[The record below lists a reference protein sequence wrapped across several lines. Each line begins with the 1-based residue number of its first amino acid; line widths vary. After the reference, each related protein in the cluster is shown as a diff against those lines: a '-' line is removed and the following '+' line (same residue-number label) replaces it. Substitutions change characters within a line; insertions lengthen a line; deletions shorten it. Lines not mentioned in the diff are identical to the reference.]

1 MTHFLISND
10 PNYRAAT
17 RLDNGIIIAYP
28 NAGGK
33 IDIRTPVVISDFSEL
48 SDRAGI
54 SERSHLP
61 DPTLERV
68 ADAFS
73 ETLPL

>member
-17 RLDNGIIIAYP
+17 LLDNGTIVAYP

-33 IDIRTPVVISDFSEL
+33 IDTREPVVLSDFSEL
-48 SDRAGI
+48 SDHAGI
-54 SERSHLP
+54 SRRSHLP

-68 ADAFS
+68 ATAFS
-73 ETLPL
+73 KTLPL